1 MSGAAHYSD
10 PFEGKDGQWYWH
22 LKAVGGEI
30 VSQSEGY
37 SSKEHAAE
45 GIDAAKRAAAAAVA
59 AEEDRA

>member
-1 MSGAAHYSD
+1 MSGAAHYSE

-37 SSKEHAAE
+37 STKEHAEE
-45 GIDAAKRAAAAAVA
+45 GIEAAQSAAAAAVA
-59 AEEDRA
+59 PEEA